1 MAALPAGNS
10 GSARDPGD
18 ADSDEAARRAAL
30 ARIKRVAVLLL
41 AACIGVLLLAK
52 YYERQWP
59 LLGFVAAFAGAA
71 AIGGLADW
79 YAVVALFR
87 RPLGLPVPHTAIIP
101 ANQRRIGD
109 NLGRFIETHFLAAG
123 PVEAKLRE
131 IDFAAHIAA
140 WLEDRGRSRELA
152 AFTLRLLPGAL
163 ASLEQSGLRRFVV
176 DRLIA
181 ELDRHDAAP
190 AVADIVQAIV
200 KARHH
205 QRLLDEVLAG
215 FSHLLASPGAL
226 ATLREKVRR
235 ELPVLFNLFRADELL
250 VRKVV
255 DSVAAAIAEVLAD
268 RQHPVRGEF
277 DRIVEA
283 YGERLRKSPEDA
295 ARLNAI
301 KSLILAR
308 PEWQIVGQS
317 LWSSLRAYL
326 EPADTDTQPFLAER
340 LVDLFVDMG
349 NQLAGNPALRAEVNH
364 GFVVALSALVE
375 TRKSGAATFIADQ
388 VKGWDMSRMIDILE
402 LNIGRDLQ
410 YIRFNGM
417 LIGGIAG
424 TVLYALE
431 NFISLTR

>member
-1 MAALPAGNS
+1 MPALTGGNAG
-10 GSARDPGD
+10 PTPE
-18 ADSDEAARRAAL
+18 ADGAEREEAARRAAL
-30 ARIKRVAVLLL
+30 ARIKRVATLLL
-41 AACIGVLLLAK
+41 VACILVLLLAK

-59 LLGFVAAFAGAA
+59 FLGFVAAFAGAA
-71 AIGGLADW
+71 AVGGLADW

-109 NLGRFIETHFLAAG
+109 NLGRFIETHFLASG
-123 PVEAKLRE
+123 PVSAKLRE

-140 WLEDRGRSRELA
+140 WLADRGRSRELA
-152 AFTLRLLPGAL
+152 AFTLRLMPGAL

-176 DRLIA
+176 NRLIA

-190 AVADIVQAIV
+190 AVADIVHAIV
-200 KARHH
+200 RARHH
-205 QRLLDEVLAG
+205 QRLLDEVLGG
-215 FSHLLASPGAL
+215 FASLLASPGAL
-226 ATLREKVRR
+226 ATLRDKVRR
-235 ELPVLFNLFRADELL
+235 ELPALFNLFRADELL

-255 DSVAAAIAEVLAD
+255 DSVAAAIAEVLANP
-268 RQHPVRGEF
+268 QHPVRAEF
-277 DRIVEA
+277 DRIVTA
-283 YGERLRKSPEDA
+283 YGDRLRNSPEDA

-301 KSLILAR
+301 KSMILAR

-317 LWSSLRAYL
+317 LWASLRAYL
-326 EPADTDTQPFLAER
+326 EPAAGTTRPFVMDR
-340 LVDLFVDMG
+340 LIDLFVDMG
-349 NQLAGNPALRAEVNH
+349 GQLARNAALRAEVNQ
-364 GFVVALSALVE
+364 GFVVALAALIE
-375 TRKSGAATFIADQ
+375 TRKSGVATFIADQ

-424 TVLYALE
+424 TALYALE
-431 NFISLTR
+431 RLVSLPR